1 MKLKLLI
8 LTLSL
13 FSIEISLAQDIIP
26 DSTKLETVVIVPE
39 KALGNLKTEEQL
51 KIEKIKAEKARA
63 KELKKAE
70 REKNKAIKAQKRTEK
85 ELNKLKK
92 AEAKKR
98 KAKKNVEKGKI

>member
-70 REKNKAIKAQKRTEK
+70 REKNKAIKADI
-85 ELNKLKK
+85 KK
-92 AEAKKR
+92 AQKYANEQIKR
-98 KAKKNVEKGKI
+98 EKDANKDDSKVK